1 MLAMRNPHFSTPVFC
16 RHSLRLLLIV
26 ASLMTVGAPA
36 FAQEEISEADQA
48 IRLTKVIELDTARLE
63 ELKLDLIQRE
73 AFFQEMIDD
82 LARKEAEV
90 LQAQEQ
96 LAEAQ
101 ASGDVDN
108 VNQLAA
114 KIDALNEM
122 IELERSQSEV
132 DFNAEKTV
140 REQLQA
146 LEIKIVD
153 DQAALDTLEGKVP
166 PPTDPSAT
174 APPLAAPDTESTPA
188 AAPGIPLV
196 PGMPAIAP
204 SPASPPTA
212 AVPATAKQIEA
223 RRAAEKSAVEAIE
236 AERAIENFLVGK
248 AALQEQI
255 RLEEDLLKAA
265 EQTVRNVRKAVET
278 RAAELESETAAGVDE
293 ARQSELREIIAEN
306 ERFLEASK
314 VEVEKRRNNINDFN
328 ERLRAAEEEQF
339 SVERRVEER
348 RQIAEAARKR
358 SVWLESPLHPTNLAR
373 WAVDRG
379 PRILMVIVATVIL
392 VLIIRFF
399 VGRVARIVVGSG
411 RRKRQRNTNRA
422 DTLSLSFGSAITFI
436 VVVISILLIFE
447 EAGVDI
453 KTVLGGAAILGVAIA
468 FGAQNLMRDYFNGFI
483 ILLEDQ
489 YELNDL
495 VQINDRTGRVERVSL
510 RTTVLRDLAGKLYF
524 IPNGEI
530 RSVVNRSYE
539 WTRAIFDIRVG
550 YEENADRIMS
560 ILEEVARSLYSDPE
574 FKDKVIDEPEMLGVD
589 EFAQFGMVIKL
600 MIRTVPDEVFA
611 VKREMLRRIKN
622 KFDELGIRIPVP
634 GGVIVHQE
642 D

>member
-1 MLAMRNPHFSTPVFC
+1 MSNLPFSTPVFW
-16 RHSLRLLLIV
+16 RHAIRLLLIV
-26 ASLMTVGAPA
+26 ASLMAVGAPA

-48 IRLTKVIELDTARLE
+48 IRIKKVIELDTARLE
-63 ELKLDLIQRE
+63 ELKRDLVQRE
-73 AFFQEMIDD
+73 AAFQEMIDEI
-82 LARKEAEV
+82 ASKEAKQ
-90 LQAQEQ
+90 LQTQEK
-96 LAEAQ
+96 LAEAE
-101 ASGDVDN
+101 ASNDADTVNRLN
-108 VNQLAA
+108 VE
-114 KIDALNEM
+114 IDARKEM
-122 IELERSQSEV
+122 IELVRKQSEV
-132 DFNAEKTV
+132 DFNTEKTV

-146 LEIKIVD
+146 LENKIEEEK
-153 DQAALDTLEGKVP
+153 AALEVLEGKTP
-166 PPTDPSAT
+166 PPVDSTEPMPPAPSV
-174 APPLAAPDTESTPA
+174 APAPA
-188 AAPGIPLV
+188 ATPGIPLI
-196 PGMPAIAP
+196 PGMPPIALP
-204 SPASPPTA
+204 PASPPAA
-212 AVPATAKQIEA
+212 AVPATVKQIEA
-223 RRAAEKSAVEAIE
+223 RKVAEKSAAEAIV
-236 AERAIENFLVGK
+236 AEQAIENFLVRK

-255 RLEEDLLKAA
+255 KLEETLLMAA
-265 EQTVRNVRKAVET
+265 EQTVSNVRKAVET
-278 RAAELESETAAGVDE
+278 RVAELESETAAGADE
-293 ARQSELREIIAEN
+293 SRQRHLRESITEN
-306 ERFLEASK
+306 EKTLETSK
-314 VEVEKRRNNINDFN
+314 VEVEKRLQNIADFN
-328 ERLRAAEEEQF
+328 ERLRALEEEQL

-348 RQIAEAARKR
+348 RETAEAARKR
-358 SVWLESPLHPTNLAR
+358 SVWLESPLHPANLTR

-379 PRILMVIVATVIL
+379 PRIGIVVIVTVVL
-392 VLIIRFF
+392 VFIIRFF
-399 VGRVARIVVGSG
+399 VGRVARILVGIG

-422 DTLSLSFGSAITFI
+422 DTLSLSFGSALTVI
-436 VVVISILLIFE
+436 VVAISILLIFN

-574 FKDKVIDEPEMLGVD
+574 FKDKVIDEPEMLGVN

-634 GGVIVHQE
+634 GGVIVHKE